1 MKKIGILKLLQVKN
15 IFFIIAFSV
24 AALATVLSCASL
36 EKRAA
41 GAGDNAD
48 SLIDEKPYE
57 YVSMVG
63 VTDKR
68 IGMPSWNYY
77 HHIDD
82 PVVLTEYPDVL
93 LPYAEEL
100 ERVNLDLDMDYEIT
114 KVFSSDEEAEYIIEF
129 ITSMSIEEFRDF
141 VYEGYEDE
149 IEYSRSSYYR
159 NYLDETTEDDTTDV
173 AENSGAD
180 GEVAGVK
187 EIIGFDGAV
196 KHRGGFWY
204 FADNETAES
213 DIHYYPNN
221 EPYGDTPGVIPYG
234 DISPSS
240 NVGVLTNKDST
251 NEVPDSRI
259 GIYKGDGWVYHVYSC
274 D

>member
-1 MKKIGILKLLQVKN
+1 MHNFPPTKFFYFIGTTALIVLIFSLTISSRNIENLKTLQHGLEEDNTNNLKNAETFEQTIGVTQN
-15 IFFIIAFSV
+15 IFP
-24 AALATVLSCASL
+24 
-36 EKRAA
+36 E
-41 GAGDNAD
+41 
-48 SLIDEKPYE
+48 
-57 YVSMVG
+57 
-63 VTDKR
+63 
-68 IGMPSWNYY
+68 WNYY
-77 HHIDD
+77 HYIDD

-149 IEYSRSSYYR
+149 IEYSRNSYYR
-159 NYLDETTEDDTTDV
+159 NYLDETTKDDTTDV

-180 GEVAGVK
+180 GGVAGVK

-221 EPYGDTPGVIPYG
+221 EPYGDTPGIIQYG
-234 DISPSS
+234 DLSPSS